1 MHFLIDADLPRSV
14 GDLIRSDGHDATDTR
29 DIGMRRALDAT
40 IAQHAQREGWC
51 LLTGDFDFSDVRT
64 YPPADYAGIVV
75 LVIPPTVTSL
85 YITQLLESF
94 LQQSALVERLPG
106 KLAIVEAGRV
116 RLRGSD
122 GPGSVPS
129 ENG

>member
-14 GDLIRSDGHDATDTR
+14 GDLLRSHGHEATDVR
-29 DIGMRRALDAT
+29 DIGMRSALDTT

-51 LLTGDFDFSDVRT
+51 LLTGDFDFSDIRS

-85 YITQLLESF
+85 YITQLLAMF
-94 LQQSALVERLPG
+94 LQQRDIVEQLPG

-116 RLRGSD
+116 RLRGEMAS
-122 GPGSVPS
+122 GNESS
-129 ENG
+129 EH

>member
-14 GDLIRSDGHDATDTR
+14 GDLIRSYGHNATDTR

-40 IAQHAQREGWC
+40 IAQHAQQEGLC
-51 LLTGDFDFSDVRT
+51 LLTGDFDFSDIRT
-64 YPPADYAGIVV
+64 YPPA
-75 LVIPPTVTSL
+75 VTSL

-94 LQQSALVERLPG
+94 LQQSDLVERLPG

-116 RLRGSD
+116 RLRGSER
-122 GPGSVPS
+122 PGNVPS

>member
-14 GDLIRSDGHDATDTR
+14 GDLLRSHGHEATDVR
-29 DIGMRRALDAT
+29 DIGMRSALDTT

-51 LLTGDFDFSDVRT
+51 LLTGDFDFSDIRS

-85 YITQLLESF
+85 YITQLLERF
-94 LQQSALVERLPG
+94 LQQSDVVEQLPG

-116 RLRGSD
+116 RLRGAGAS
-122 GPGSVPS
+122 GNESS
-129 ENG
+129 EH

>member
-14 GDLIRSDGHDATDTR
+14 GALIRSYGHNATDIR
-29 DIGMRRALDAT
+29 DIGMRRALDVT
-40 IAQHAQREGWC
+40 IAQHAQREGLC

-64 YPPADYAGIVV
+64 YSPADYAGIVV

-85 YITQLLESF
+85 YIIQLLEGF
-94 LQQSALVERLPG
+94 LQQSDLVERLPG

-116 RLRGSD
+116 RLRGSE
-122 GPGSVPS
+122 GAGSVPS

>member
-14 GDLIRSDGHDATDTR
+14 GDLIRSNGHEATDVR
-29 DIGMRRALDAT
+29 DIGLRSALDTT

-51 LLTGDFDFSDVRT
+51 LLTGDFDFSDIRS

-75 LVIPPTVTSL
+75 LVIPPMVTSL
-85 YITQLLESF
+85 YITQLLAMF
-94 LQQSALVERLPG
+94 LQQRDVIEQLPG

-116 RLRGSD
+116 RLRGASAS
-122 GPGSVPS
+122 GNESS
-129 ENG
+129 EN

>member
-14 GDLIRSDGHDATDTR
+14 GDLLRSHGHEATDVR
-29 DIGMRRALDAT
+29 DIGLRSALDTT

-51 LLTGDFDFSDVRT
+51 LLTGDFDFSDIRS

-75 LVIPPTVTSL
+75 LVIPPMVTSL
-85 YITQLLESF
+85 YITQLLSMF
-94 LQQSALVERLPG
+94 LQQRDVVEQLPG

-116 RLRGSD
+116 RLRGASAS
-122 GPGSVPS
+122 GNESS
-129 ENG
+129 EN

>member
-14 GDLIRSDGHDATDTR
+14 GDLIRSHGHEATDVR
-29 DIGMRRALDAT
+29 DIGLRSALDTT

-51 LLTGDFDFSDVRT
+51 LLTGDFDFSDIRS

-85 YITQLLESF
+85 YITQLLAAF
-94 LQQSALVERLPG
+94 LQQRDVVEQLPG
-106 KLAIVEAGRV
+106 KLAMVEAGRV
-116 RLRGSD
+116 RLRGARASGD
-122 GPGSVPS
+122 ESS
-129 ENG
+129 EN

>member
-14 GDLIRSDGHDATDTR
+14 GDLLRSYGHEATDVR
-29 DIGMRRALDAT
+29 DIGMRSALDAT
-40 IAQHAQREGWC
+40 IAQHAQRDGLC
-51 LLTGDFDFSDVRT
+51 LLTGDFDFSDIRT

-85 YITQLLESF
+85 YITQLLGMF
-94 LQQSALVERLPG
+94 LQQRDLVEQLPG

-116 RLRGSD
+116 RLRGLER
-122 GPGSVPS
+122 G
-129 ENG
+129 

>member
-14 GDLIRSDGHDATDTR
+14 GELIRSLGYEATDVR
-29 DIGMRRALDAT
+29 DFGLRSALDIT

-51 LLTGDFDFSDVRT
+51 LLTGDFDFSDIRS

-75 LVIPPTVTSL
+75 LVIPPMVTSL
-85 YITQLLESF
+85 YITQLLVMF
-94 LQQSALVERLPG
+94 LQQRDVVEQLPG

-116 RLRGSD
+116 RLRGASAS
-122 GPGSVPS
+122 GNESS
-129 ENG
+129 EN

>member
-14 GDLIRSDGHDATDTR
+14 GELIRSHGHEATDVR
-29 DIGMRRALDAT
+29 DIGLRSALDIT

-51 LLTGDFDFSDVRT
+51 LLTGDFDFSDIRS

-75 LVIPPTVTSL
+75 LVIPPMVTSL
-85 YITQLLESF
+85 YITQLLAMF
-94 LQQSALVERLPG
+94 LQQRDVVEQLPG

-116 RLRGSD
+116 RLRGASAS
-122 GPGSVPS
+122 GNESS
-129 ENG
+129 EN

>member
-14 GDLIRSDGHDATDTR
+14 GDLIRSNGHEATDVR
-29 DIGMRRALDAT
+29 DIGLRSALDTT

-51 LLTGDFDFSDVRT
+51 LLTGDFDFSDIRR

-75 LVIPPTVTSL
+75 LVIPPMVTSL
-85 YITQLLESF
+85 YITQLLAMF
-94 LQQSALVERLPG
+94 LQQRDVIEQLPG

-116 RLRGSD
+116 RLRGASAS
-122 GPGSVPS
+122 GNESS
-129 ENG
+129 EN

>member
-1 MHFLIDADLPRSV
+1 MHFLIDADLPRSI
-14 GDLIRSDGHDATDTR
+14 GDLLRSYGHEATDVR
-29 DIGMRRALDAT
+29 DIGMRSALDTA

-51 LLTGDFDFSDVRT
+51 LLTGDFDFSDIRV
-64 YPPADYAGIVV
+64 YPPSEYAGIVV

-94 LQQSALVERLPG
+94 LRQTHFVEQLPG

-116 RLRGSD
+116 RLRSSDSPSD
-122 GPGSVPS
+122 GSS
-129 ENG
+129 EHG